1 MELDALILFL
11 VLLAG
16 LLTFSYEGYRMLRE
30 PGTPSSPKSL
40 AGSARQT
47 VTKLTN
53 TDATDAKRAMERF
66 DDDGGSQALSR
77 YVALARLEWVASLFP
92 QQDTEVVNQ
101 CEKRCPVCGK
111 KYPEEDNYCGDD
123 GSVLGGAQGSDDQS
137 HLGKLEAPMAL

>member
-30 PGTPSSPKSL
+30 PATPALPKSL

-47 VTKLTN
+47 VMKLTN
-53 TDATDAKRAMERF
+53 TDATDIRRAMERF
-66 DDDGGSQALSR
+66 DDDGGRQALSR
-77 YVALARLEWVASLFP
+77 YVALARLEWVASLFR
-92 QQDTEVVNQ
+92 QQDTEPVKQ
-101 CEKRCPVCGK
+101 REKRCPVCGK

-123 GSVLGGAQGSDDQS
+123 GSVLEDARGSDDQS
-137 HLGKLEAPMAL
+137 HPYQLEAPMTV